1 MAKAMNLTFGDLLLL
16 EIAMVHYVQ
25 NLDLSMQSGQAV
37 TEIIGKL
44 EYQMAQCRAAAEKQF
59 PGGLQPNPEDTK

>member
-1 MAKAMNLTFGDLLLL
+1 MPKAMNLTFGDLLLL

-44 EYQMAQCRAAAEKQF
+44 EYQMAELKAAAEKQG
-59 PGGLQPNPEDTK
+59 PQELQPRPEDLK